1 MGGSALEAGQ
11 TLGVPRFR
19 PRAQAVSVV
28 EVPSYLVESPV
39 TSAPEAFDDACR
51 QAQRVCDQGTGIKC
65 VRTTF
70 LPGDETVM
78 HVFEAPSLQA
88 LADAGRVAG
97 LRFER
102 IVQWSDD
109 LTNDDREE

>member
-1 MGGSALEAGQ
+1 M
-11 TLGVPRFR
+11 
-19 PRAQAVSVV
+19 
-28 EVPSYLVESPV
+28 PSYLVESHV
-39 TSAPEAFDDACR
+39 AAGAHAFDDACR
-51 QAQRVCDQGTGIKC
+51 RAQSVPEHGAGVRY

-78 HVFEAPSLQA
+78 HVFEAPSLQT

-97 LRFER
+97 LSFER

-109 LTNDDREE
+109 LTDQPREESER

>member
-1 MGGSALEAGQ
+1 M
-11 TLGVPRFR
+11 
-19 PRAQAVSVV
+19 
-28 EVPSYLVESPV
+28 PSYLVESLGG
-39 TSAPEAFDDACR
+39 SSPEAFDDACR
-51 QAQRVCDQGTGIKC
+51 RARSVSAHDAGIRY

-102 IVQWSDD
+102 IVQWSDE
-109 LTNDDREE
+109 LLSDR

>member
-1 MGGSALEAGQ
+1 M
-11 TLGVPRFR
+11 
-19 PRAQAVSVV
+19 
-28 EVPSYLVESPV
+28 PSYLVESLAA
-39 TSAPEAFDDACR
+39 SSPEGFDDACR
-51 QAQRVCDQGTGIKC
+51 RARSVTVHDAGIRY

-88 LADAGRVAG
+88 LADAGGVAG
-97 LRFER
+97 LQFER

-109 LTNDDREE
+109 LVNDR

>member
-1 MGGSALEAGQ
+1 M
-11 TLGVPRFR
+11 PR
-19 PRAQAVSVV
+19 
-28 EVPSYLVESPV
+28 YLVESLVP
-39 TSAPEAFDDACR
+39 SSPDGFDDTCR
-51 QAQRVCDQGTGIKC
+51 RARSVSTLDAGIQY

-70 LPGDETVM
+70 LPGDETAM

-109 LTNDDREE
+109 LASDR

>member
-1 MGGSALEAGQ
+1 M
-11 TLGVPRFR
+11 R
-19 PRAQAVSVV
+19 
-28 EVPSYLVESPV
+28 VPSYLVESHVAAGPQ
-39 TSAPEAFDDACR
+39 AFDDACR
-51 QAQRVCDQGTGIKC
+51 RAERVSEHRAGVRY

-88 LADAGRVAG
+88 LADAGRTAG
-97 LRFER
+97 LSFER

-109 LTNDDREE
+109 LTDGPGEESET